1 MIGAIV
7 ESVGLRYGLVLDE
20 TPSLE
25 RGMVTPVVKGNNGK
39 IVVVGA
45 SHMYRMAEYL
55 PTDSISL
62 AYPGF
67 KPSTESIV
75 GINPFLHPKGLYRP

>member
-1 MIGAIV
+1 MAT
-7 ESVGLRYGLVLDE
+7 LAA
-20 TPSLE
+20 
-25 RGMVTPVVKGNNGK
+25 KGNDGR

-45 SHMYRMAEYL
+45 SHMYRMVEYM
-55 PTDSISL
+55 PADSISL

-75 GINPFLHPKGLYRP
+75 EIKEKLDALSLCKCK